1 MSVMETEQFLL
12 YVQMALLIL
21 LQLMIKWLLYYI

>member
-1 MSVMETEQFLL
+1 MSVMEPEQFLL

-21 LQLMIKWLLYYI
+21 LQLTIKWLLYYI